1 MVSTVTSYTDSR
13 NRAEVGTGYDG
24 VVRISVSGYY
34 GTGVLLYDGHAILTA
49 AHLVQEDG
57 GSVAS
62 SAVVHFETS
71 AGSQSVT
78 ANSISVI
85 SSYDEANGSN
95 DLALIWLPQAAP
107 VSGDRYQLYRGS
119 DELTQVMTLVGY
131 GVPGSGATGTM
142 DSSSGVPLRLKAQN
156 TVDADAGE
164 LKAALGSFMGWT
176 PLANSQLVVDFD
188 NGQILQDALG
198 ILLGKYDFGLG
209 ENEGTLTPGDSGGPA
224 FINHQVAGIA
234 SYGASLSS
242 FLDPDIDST
251 LNSSFGELG
260 FWQRAS
266 YYQQWID
273 QSMRAKYVN
282 APTTPAQVNTT
293 VTEGDSGTTYTYFLL
308 QFNGTRSSPDQI
320 LSVDYTTRN
329 GTATAGQD
337 YIATAGK
344 LQLYAGETQ
353 AVIPVEI
360 IGDAV
365 AEPDKTF
372 YLDVSNPVG
381 GHFANDA
388 IILTAVRT
396 IHDNDGWIVQL

>member
-34 GTGVLLYDGHAILTA
+34 GTGVLLYDGRAILTA
-49 AHLVQEDG
+49 AHVVHEKT
-57 GSVAS
+57 GSVAT
-62 SAVVHFETS
+62 SAVVHFETT
-71 AGSQSVT
+71 AGSQSIT

-85 SSYDEANGSN
+85 PSYDAPNSSG
-95 DLALIWLPQAAP
+95 DLALIWLSQAAP
-107 VSGDRYQLYRGS
+107 VSSERYELYRDN
-119 DELTQVMTLVGY
+119 DELTQIMTLVGY
-131 GVPGSGATGTM
+131 GKPGTGATGTL
-142 DSSSGVPLRLKAQN
+142 DVSLTAPLRLKAQN

-164 LKAALGSFMGWT
+164 LKAALGATMGWT
-176 PLANSQLVVDFD
+176 PLTGSQLVADFD

-198 ILLGKYDFGLG
+198 ILLGKFDSGLDN
-209 ENEGTLTPGDSGGPA
+209 NEGSLTPGDSGGPA

-260 FWQRAS
+260 FWQRIS

-293 VTEGDSGTTYTYFLL
+293 VTESDSGTTYAYFLL

-320 LSVDYTTRN
+320 LSVDYATRN
-329 GTATAGQD
+329 GTALAGQD
-337 YIATAGK
+337 YIAVSGK

-360 IGDAV
+360 IGDKV
-365 AEPDKTF
+365 AEPDETF

-381 GHFANDA
+381 GHFANNA
-388 IILTAVRT
+388 ITLTAVRT
-396 IHDNDGWIVQL
+396 IHDNDGWIA

>member
-24 VVRISVSGYY
+24 VVRISVGSYY

-49 AHLVQEDG
+49 AHLVQEDS

-71 AGSQSVT
+71 AGSQSIT
-78 ANSISVI
+78 ANSISVL
-85 SSYDEANGSN
+85 SSYDKTNGSN

-107 VSGDRYQLYRGS
+107 ISGDRYQLYRGS
-119 DELTQVMTLVGY
+119 DELTQIMTMVGY
-131 GVPGSGATGTM
+131 GRPGTGATGTL
-142 DSSSGVPLRLKAQN
+142 DSPLASPLRLKAQN
-156 TVDADAGE
+156 SADADAGE
-164 LKAALGSFMGWT
+164 LKAALGNIMGWT
-176 PLANSQLVVDFD
+176 PLTGSQLVADFD
-188 NGQILQDALG
+188 NGDTMHDALG
-198 ILLGKYDFGLG
+198 TLLGKFDAGLG
-209 ENEGTLTPGDSGGPA
+209 DNEGILTSGDSGGPA

-242 FLDPDIDST
+242 FLDPDVDST

-260 FWQRAS
+260 FWQRIS

-282 APTTPAQVNTT
+282 APTTPAQVNTN
-293 VTEGDSGTTYTYFLL
+293 VTEGDSGTTYAYFLL
-308 QFNGTRSSPDQI
+308 QFNGMRSSPDQI
-320 LSVDYTTRN
+320 LSVDYATRN
-329 GTATAGQD
+329 GTANAGQD
-337 YIATAGK
+337 YIAVSGK

-360 IGDAV
+360 IGDLV
-365 AEPDKTF
+365 AEPDETF

-396 IHDNDGWIVQL
+396 IHDNDGWIA